1 MAWLDYQISHHL
13 DHTPFSVRDRLDMSQ
28 KIERVSLDYI
38 SLKILDRYSMI
49 NKEYIE
55 SIKKKL
61 DALNKAAG
69 INPEQQKV
77 MNQLDPQNFDV
88 FDALGQSAIK
98 YLKSKENK
106 TLE

>member
-1 MAWLDYQISHHL
+1 
-13 DHTPFSVRDRLDMSQ
+13 
-28 KIERVSLDYI
+28 
-38 SLKILDRYSMI
+38 MI